1 MTTTIEP
8 GEERVPAPPPR
19 SAARTADRAP
29 KQNFET
35 WSWYFMRVSGLVL
48 VFMALLHF
56 AITHIINDVVETDS
70 VFVAERW
77 DNPLWRLYD
86 WVLLALALF
95 HGLNGVRWIIDDYV
109 RAPAK
114 RALTK
119 AVVYGGA
126 LTLFAYG
133 TFVIVTFDGGVL

>member
-8 GEERVPAPPPR
+8 GEERIPPPPPR
-19 SAARTADRAP
+19 HAARKQDRAP

-48 VFMALLHF
+48 VFLALTHF
-56 AITHIINDVVETDS
+56 SITHIINDVVETDS

-77 DNPLWRLYD
+77 DNPLWRLFD
-86 WVLLALALF
+86 WVLLTLALF
-95 HGLNGVRWIIDDYV
+95 HGLNGVRWIIEDYV
-109 RAPAK
+109 RSPAK

-119 AVVYGGA
+119 ALVYGVTF
-126 LTLFAYG
+126 TLFAYG
-133 TFVIVTFDGGVL
+133 TVVIVTFDGGTL